1 MGVNA
6 PLGVGLAVHLEV
18 KIMLRNG
25 LLIITVLFLVA
36 CGASQLTWEDL
47 GKTEWKLIS
56 LNNQEPISGSMA
68 TLNFY
73 EDSLN
78 GTTGC
83 NVYHAGYTLKGDKIS
98 ISDMLVTEQY
108 CENPPGIMDQ
118 EKIYT
123 EIMVNAVRVLVEND
137 QLMLL
142 TEDSRFLL
150 FGKSVESSIGE

>member
-1 MGVNA
+1 MGMKA
-6 PLGVGLAVHLEV
+6 PLGVDVAAHLEV
-18 KIMLRNG
+18 KIMLRKR
-25 LLIITVLFLVA
+25 LLVLTVLFLVA
-36 CGASQLTWEDL
+36 CGGSRLTLEDL

-56 LNNQEPISGSMA
+56 LDNQEPVSGAMA

-83 NVYHAGYTLKGDKIS
+83 NVYHAGYTLKGDNIT

-108 CENPPGIMDQ
+108 CENPPGLMDQ
-118 EKIYT
+118 EKLYT
-123 EIMVNAVRVLVEND
+123 EIMGNAVRVIVEND
-137 QLMLL
+137 QLMLV

-150 FGKSVESSIGE
+150 FGKSIESEAGE